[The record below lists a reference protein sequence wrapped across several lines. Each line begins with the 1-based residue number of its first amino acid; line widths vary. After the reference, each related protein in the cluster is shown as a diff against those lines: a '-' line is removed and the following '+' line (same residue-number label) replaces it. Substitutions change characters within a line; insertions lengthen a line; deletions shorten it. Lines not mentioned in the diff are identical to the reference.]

1 MNQVQYQL
9 QKMFKKVNPNFV
21 YVAGAILLAG
31 MIWASPILFLRDS
44 ILGKVAM
51 VASIIALTL
60 YHRIA
65 GIIALTVI
73 IAIMQT
79 QSKNKVIEKL
89 TMNMDAIKTESPL
102 IATSPSP
109 TSSSIQFASSD
120 EFREKYCMKGV
131 GGAGTAPP
139 SLQYMLSPAL
149 FDESTGKPQFKT
161 ELIKQLNIPSFNAS
175 NSCKPDPSN
184 SSNYLSIANMC
195 DPECKWTTNTPAGSA
210 AATPAPL
217 IPKKEG
223 FATMVKNSSVQ
234 NVKNYVKDSMNTMKE
249 TANTLQ
255 RKIL

>member
-1 MNQVQYQL
+1 
-9 QKMFKKVNPNFV
+9 
-21 YVAGAILLAG
+21 
-31 MIWASPILFLRDS
+31 
-44 ILGKVAM
+44 M

>member
-1 MNQVQYQL
+1 
-9 QKMFKKVNPNFV
+9 MFKKMDPNFV
-21 YVAGAILLAG
+21 YVAGAVLLAA

-65 GIIALTVI
+65 GIIALIVI

-89 TMNMDAIKTESPL
+89 TMNMDAVNTDAVKSENPL

-139 SLQYMLSPAL
+139 SLQYMLSPVL

-184 SSNYLSIANMC
+184 SSNYLSIANIC

-217 IPKKEG
+217 VPKKEG
-223 FATMVKNSSVQ
+223 FATMVKNSSLQ

-249 TANTLQ
+249 TANNTLQ